1 MSPLPDPPATPSP
14 APPPTP
20 QPAPPGTEA
29 KPSEP
34 AKATTTK
41 AAKPEP
47 KSKLKRRLL
56 MAGAGLLVLAL
67 LFWAFKPRPLAV
79 EVAQVS
85 QGRFERAV
93 QEYGKTRVQDRYMVS
108 APLAGRLG
116 RLDLRQGD
124 RIAKGDIVARL
135 WPMAPA
141 LLDERTRASQAAGS
155 AALEAAVAGSQA
167 NRRRAQAAVDQ
178 ARVDL
183 QRSEALARQ
192 GFVSPTL
199 NEAGRLS
206 LRLRLQELE
215 SAHQQA
221 LAAQHELEQAQA
233 AGRAFGPQAAGGRQ
247 PSFAL
252 VSPVSGQVLR
262 ILQQSEAAVPAGAG
276 LLELG
281 DPKRLEVVVDL
292 LTEDATEVKAGAPV
306 QLLNWGGSQA
316 LAGQVRW
323 VEPAAF
329 TKVSALGVEEQRV
342 NVLIALSAPPA
353 QWQAL
358 GDGYKVDVR
367 ILVQVVEQAVMVP
380 VSALFPMGAQSG
392 LFVLEQEDRAVLKQI
407 TVAARNGVQAWIKD
421 GKDGLKVGSTVIV
434 YPDSKLKDGAKVVAR
449 GK

>member
-1 MSPLPDPPATPSP
+1 
-14 APPPTP
+14 
-20 QPAPPGTEA
+20 
-29 KPSEP
+29 
-34 AKATTTK
+34 
-41 AAKPEP
+41 
-47 KSKLKRRLL
+47 
-56 MAGAGLLVLAL
+56 
-67 LFWAFKPRPLAV
+67 
-79 EVAQVS
+79 
-85 QGRFERAV
+85 
-93 QEYGKTRVQDRYMVS
+93 
-108 APLAGRLG
+108 
-116 RLDLRQGD
+116 
-124 RIAKGDIVARL
+124 
-135 WPMAPA
+135 
-141 LLDERTRASQAAGS
+141 
-155 AALEAAVAGSQA
+155 
-167 NRRRAQAAVDQ
+167 
-178 ARVDL
+178 VDL
-183 QRSEALARQ
+183 QRSEALAGQ
-192 GFVSPTL
+192 GFVSPTQ
-199 NEAGRLS
+199 NDAGRLS

-221 LAAQHELEQAQA
+221 LAAQHELEQARA
-233 AGRAFGPQAAGGRQ
+233 AGRAFGPLAPGGAQ

-281 DPKRLEVVVDL
+281 DPRRLEVVVDL

-342 NVLIALSAPPA
+342 NVLIELSAPPA

-380 VSALFPMGAQSG
+380 VSALFPMGDQSG
-392 LFVLEQEDRAVLKQI
+392 IFVLEQEDRAVLKQI
-407 TVAARNGVQAWIKD
+407 TVAARNGMQAWIKD
-421 GKDGLKVGSTVIV
+421 GKDSLKVGSTVIV